1 MSAGTRELSIP
12 TAFAALLGFQLAG
25 ETLAALLREASAGM
39 ALPGPVIGMALFLA
53 FLFWRGGPGDSL
65 DAAASG
71 MLRHLSLLF
80 VPAAVGIVRHGET
93 IASAGVAIVLA
104 LVVSTLL
111 TLLVTVG
118 VFLAVKRWSGGR
130 GA

>member
-1 MSAGTRELSIP
+1 MNAGTRELSIP
-12 TAFAALLGFQLAG
+12 AAFAALLGFQLAG
-25 ETLAALLREASAGM
+25 ETVAVVLRQVSAGI

-65 DAAASG
+65 DATAG
-71 MLRHLSLLF
+71 GILRHLSLLF

-93 IASAGVAIVLA
+93 IASAGVAIVVA
-104 LVVSTLL
+104 LIVSTAL

-118 VFLAVKRWSGGR
+118 VFLLVKRWSGGHD
-130 GA
+130 G